1 VRRDQPLAPLAITQA
16 PRGDLSQLRE
26 LQAPGAGASAVIG
39 LPASTHREAAL
50 VDGAGRLQLSEEATR
65 AVEFAGRAEL
75 WIGADH
81 VELWPVGARAAG
93 AAEGDIAAGSAVIGL
108 PSAVYREAVVIDRAG
123 RLQLSEEALERVPF
137 GRHAAVRIEA
147 DHVELWPLGVA

>member
-1 VRRDQPLAPLAITQA
+1 MQEQ
-16 PRGDLSQLRE
+16 RGDRGQRRQ
-26 LQAPGAGASAVIG
+26 LQAPEPGASALIG

-50 VDGAGRLQLSEEATR
+50 VDGAGRMQLPEEATR
-65 AVEFAGRAEL
+65 ALDFAGRAEL
-75 WIGADH
+75 LIDADH
-81 VELWPVGARAAG
+81 VELWPVGARDAG
-93 AAEGDIAAGSAVIGL
+93 AAEGVVTAGSAVIGL